1 MAANTE
7 PPGNQSLKQVAVVM
21 PSNTDQT
28 ASHTNL
34 QYTDEKYF
42 TVTSVKLFQSIDC
55 HIVIDYIKRAFYH

>member
-1 MAANTE
+1 
-7 PPGNQSLKQVAVVM
+7 M